1 MGRPSTISPFSP
13 SFADDVQPTYSGG
26 MVSTM
31 HSWGDASSAEYSE
44 SRGHSILHGLSSP
57 NLFVRGHS
65 MAATEA
71 PFNTDDMIA
80 QDWVSA
86 IFPTPGSVA
95 ATAHPSSSLQANSTS
110 TNSVSQ
116 GTAPLQVDGWPASTS
131 LQTSTSNNSNS
142 NNGATMNRTQ
152 PGPDVQRLRKR
163 KAESDAE
170 NTRLCEAIFDV
181 RAALT
186 RADDVVEDAL
196 EMSSYFPP
204 RLFGKLSELS
214 DQIAWMKKRLS

>member
-1 MGRPSTISPFSP
+1 MTRPPTIPPFSP
-13 SFADDVQPTYSGG
+13 SFADDIQPDYSGG
-26 MVSTM
+26 IAGIM
-31 HSWGDASSAEYSE
+31 HSWGDATSVEYSE
-44 SRGHSILHGLSSP
+44 SRGQSIFHGPSSP
-57 NLFVRGHS
+57 NLFARGHS
-65 MAATEA
+65 MTATEA
-71 PFNTDDMIA
+71 PFNTDDVVA
-80 QDWVSA
+80 QDWVSV
-86 IFPTPGSVA
+86 IFPTSGSVA
-95 ATAHPSSSLQANSTS
+95 ATARASSSLQADSTS

-116 GTAPLQVDGWPASTS
+116 GTAPLQVDFGPASTS
-131 LQTSTSNNSNS
+131 HPTATGNNN
-142 NNGATMNRTQ
+142 NNGATVNRMQ

-204 RLFGKLSELS
+204 RLSEKLSELS